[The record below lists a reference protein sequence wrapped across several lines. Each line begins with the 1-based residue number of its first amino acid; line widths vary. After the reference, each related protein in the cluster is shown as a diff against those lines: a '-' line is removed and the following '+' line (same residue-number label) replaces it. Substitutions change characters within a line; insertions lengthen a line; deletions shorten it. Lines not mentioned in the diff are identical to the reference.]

1 MEVDS
6 ENTQQKSVKEF
17 GMDLKKEKK
26 DVQQKSIKK
35 IVFLSLISIW
45 VLAGFSA
52 FITSIICFGYSGSA
66 LQKMFGFLL
75 AILLGPFYWFFYGV
89 SKTYCS

>member
-26 DVQQKSIKK
+26 DVQKS
-35 IVFLSLISIW
+35 
-45 VLAGFSA
+45 
-52 FITSIICFGYSGSA
+52 
-66 LQKMFGFLL
+66 Q
-75 AILLGPFYWFFYGV
+75 
-89 SKTYCS
+89 